1 MVELPWDDAKTRFE
15 ELAQKFDSFALTF
28 NEGAKGALADAM
40 EERVKAVNEF
50 TSAVAMA
57 IMDRPAAS
65 AAAQHAADEVLRDAP
80 KPAEV
85 RKAEV
90 EAAFM
95 TLRAKQS
102 IIPLPQAAAYEQKA
116 QELRSRREEAYEF
129 HTDASS
135 VNAPNFI
142 ATPPPLPEL
151 AGAADGS
158 RGHGNS
164 GTSGYPG
171 GNGGQGASGGGSG
184 AGAPG
189 SGSVTGG
196 SGSGG
201 SLGGGSVGD
210 SEIGTETS
218 SDGLGAGAGGM
229 QQPMMGQQP
238 MQGQPQAGAAGANPA
253 AFGQQPGMLG
263 GPGYTSP
270 SAADAMRRNR
280 DKDKRNHDL
289 ATGLTGAAGGA
300 AAVMGGAAAAGVDRG
315 VSVSGVNTK
324 ADTSG
329 LGTNLSGANGPKPGS
344 GTGPGGML
352 GRAPMGMV
360 GPMAG
365 AGAGAGG
372 TTKEK
377 PDIKPGVKDAA
388 LHGTDE
394 LKDAVPGGLVGRDT
408 AEPEDETGV
417 DRFFDKEEW
426 KRKNGKD

>member
-15 ELAQKFDSFALTF
+15 ELAKKFDSFALTF

-40 EERVKAVNEF
+40 EDRVKAVNEF

-116 QELRSRREEAYEF
+116 QELRSRREAAYEF

-142 ATPPPLPEL
+142 ATPPPMPEL
-151 AGAADGS
+151 ANDQRGS

-171 GNGGQGASGGGSG
+171 GNGGQGGHGAGGPG

-201 SLGGGSVGD
+201 GLGGGSVGD

-218 SDGLGAGAGGM
+218 ADGLGATPGGV

-253 AFGQQPGMLG
+253 AFGQQHGMLG
-263 GPGYTSP
+263 STSP

-280 DKDKRNHDL
+280 DKDKKRNHDIS
-289 ATGLTGAAGGA
+289 TGLTGAAGGA
-300 AAVMGGAAAAGVDRG
+300 AAVMGGAAAAGGVDRG
-315 VSVSGVNTK
+315 VSVNGVNTK

-329 LGTNLSGANGPKPGS
+329 LGTNLSGANGKPP
-344 GTGPGGML
+344 GTGGAGGPGGMMR
-352 GRAPMGMV
+352 GGGMMGGMPMGS
-360 GPMAG
+360 G
-365 AGAGAGG
+365 AQQANS
-372 TTKEK
+372 KEK
-377 PDIKPGVKDAA
+377 PDIKPGIKDAA
-388 LHGTDE
+388 LHGYE
-394 LKDAVPGGLVGRDT
+394 PLKDAIPGGVIGSET

-417 DRFFDKEEW
+417 DRFFDKEDW
-426 KRKNGKD
+426 DRKSRS